1 MVAVLALIAAGAV
14 TLLQDGEANPEGKPP
29 AASAGPRSIEG
40 RELLRVAAP
49 EGRLGHTSRMVLAP
63 GSWVTDTHYASG
75 AADAVQGYL
84 TATGKP
90 AWTVPLDGSICEAS
104 RDITST
110 GKVAVVWAA
119 AKKVRSRCTEFGVID
134 VNQGRLLW
142 RASIPAGKAGLGL
155 DLNVGISEEIAA
167 VGGPDGTLGFAVGSG
182 KQVWDE
188 PLEGCLAEEHVGGRE
203 LFTML
208 SCPGEFRVAKRD
220 PQTGRATWQYSVPK
234 GYRGA
239 WIVSGDPLV
248 LAVTTKSDLIDADRL
263 LTVSA
268 DGEVQ
273 ATIDLGGENYTA
285 GCADNDG
292 TCDATVTTKDTV
304 YVAANPVGFSSAN
317 HIAAFDI
324 RTGQRKWTST
334 APSTH
339 EGGTF
344 IPIRAEGDGLIAY
357 LEPTTRRGS
366 HVVQFAP
373 ADGKQTAL
381 LRMPDRLMAGASE
394 SGLIDAEVPD
404 PALFRDGRL
413 YLHRSGAFNE
423 YTADSPMTLVLG
435 TGWRR

>member
-1 MVAVLALIAAGAV
+1 M
-14 TLLQDGEANPEGKPP
+14 
-29 AASAGPRSIEG
+29 G
-40 RELLRVAAP
+40 REPLRVAAP
-49 EGRLGHTSRMVLAP
+49 EGRAGSTSRAVSAP
-63 GSWVTDTHYASG
+63 GSWVTDTYYASG

-84 TATGKP
+84 TSTGKP

-134 VNQGRLLW
+134 VNKGTLLW

-155 DLNVGISEEIAA
+155 DLNVDISEEIAA
-167 VGGPDGTLGFAVGSG
+167 VGGPDGTLGYAVGSG
-182 KQVWDE
+182 KQLWDE
-188 PLEGCLAEEHVGGRE
+188 PLEGCLAEEHNGGRE

-220 PQTGRATWQYSVPK
+220 PQTGRAAWQYSVPK

-248 LAVTTKSDLIDADRL
+248 VAVMTKSDLIDADRL
-263 LTVSA
+263 LTVA
-268 DGEVQ
+268 ANGDVQ
-273 ATIDLGGENYTA
+273 GTIDLGENYTA

-304 YVAANPVGFSSAN
+304 YIAEDAVGFSTAN

-339 EGGTF
+339 TGGTF

-357 LEPTTRRGS
+357 LQPTTKRGS
-366 HVVQFAP
+366 RVVHFAP
-373 ADGKQTAL
+373 EDGKQTTL

-394 SGLIDAEVPD
+394 DGLIDAEVSD

-423 YTADSPMTLVLG
+423 YTAGSPMTLILG
-435 TGWRR
+435 ARWRN